1 MNEYTIYKGMEFII
15 FTLYL
20 VLIFLSAQMVFIWID
35 VDKNK
40 LKSKIFDNLSFLRTN
55 IFIVFSVSVF
65 FMIHEFFEETNL
77 RNSYIYFEFLE
88 LLGFICILLFMFN
101 WYSILKT
108 CAHKKPAHV
117 TLLEACINHKVIIEH
132 DSPSYGIYISKLTTV
147 MILGFI
153 SLILA
158 FFIPISMIFYALIL
172 CFLFVPPIL
181 VMASTLIGAFIIS
194 KELRPGRT

>member
-20 VLIFLSAQMVFIWID
+20 VMVFLSAQMVFIWVD

-40 LKSKIFDNLSFLRTN
+40 LRSKLFDNLSFLKNN
-55 IFIVFSVSVF
+55 IFIVLSVSVF

-88 LLGFICILLFMFN
+88 LLGFISILLFIYN

-108 CAHKKPAHV
+108 CAHKKPVHE
-117 TLLEACINHKVIIEH
+117 TLLEACINHRVIIEH
-132 DSPSYGIYISKLTTV
+132 DRPSYRIYVSKLTSV
-147 MILGFI
+147 LILGFI
-153 SLILA
+153 SLVLA
-158 FFIPISMIFYALIL
+158 LFVPISVIFYTLVL
-172 CFLFVPPIL
+172 GLLFIPPIL
-181 VMASTLIGAFIIS
+181 VIASTLIGAFIIS